1 MKGEIERQSQFISE
15 DLEKNLEIIEEKI
28 NQLEKYKEEQIELI
42 DKIKQNFLNN
52 IKQANNEL
60 ILYRKDLMKK
70 IRFYIE
76 KNKKIKEILNSEK
89 KELIEQYYDNISKGE
104 EISVNQITIYNEK
117 ELLKLNV
124 FEKYPSLIQ
133 PEYKGENINFE
144 INSEIYN
151 ENTELLRK
159 NFTIYGVTFEITIF
173 VFKNEI
179 GFTLTRLK
187 GKENEGIYHIK
198 LEFINIDK
206 EKPKIIKEI
215 SDSFPLFEMKIYHN
229 VFNFDNIIKN
239 CVEDN
244 ETNFIFNLKQD
255 NYYEQAKDLIEY
267 SQILEM
273 KKIVFD
279 DAENNENK
287 EEDELLFWE

>member
-1 MKGEIERQSQFISE
+1 
-15 DLEKNLEIIEEKI
+15 
-28 NQLEKYKEEQIELI
+28 
-42 DKIKQNFLNN
+42 
-52 IKQANNEL
+52 
-60 ILYRKDLMKK
+60 MKK

-76 KNKKIKEILNSEK
+76 KNKKIQEILNTGK

-124 FEKYPSLIQ
+124 LKKYPSLIQ

-159 NFTIYGVTFEITIF
+159 NCTIYGVTFEISIF
-173 VFKNEI
+173 VLKDEI
-179 GFTLTRLK
+179 GIALTRLK
-187 GKENEGIYHIK
+187 GKKDEGIYHIK
-198 LEFINIDK
+198 LEFINLDK
-206 EKPKIIKEI
+206 EKPKVIKEI

-267 SQILEM
+267 SQMLEM
-273 KKIVFD
+273 KMIVFV

-287 EEDELLFWE
+287 EEDDMLFYE